1 MLNLLNF
8 CAHGLILGPILLMVL
23 FNTLKLSFARRNFV
37 RIAIL
42 SAVFQLLCTGLSLY
56 AMRAQGLSTYAFP
69 VFWRPDMPGASYF
82 ELTRDR
88 TLFLLVVGMVAL
100 VSALIASRTVDANRS
115 SYANLLMLVTLGMNG
130 TLLASDLFSLFVF
143 MEVTGICCFV
153 MIAMFR
159 SRVDLEG
166 AFKYLAMSELASI
179 FILSGLAFL
188 FMKTGSLRFDDL
200 TNFMAAGTSPLT
212 DMLAYAACVLI
223 LAGFAIKTGAVPFH
237 SWLPDAHQSADTA
250 VSVLLSG
257 VVIKVAGIYGLL
269 VIARLAGNLLPV
281 RISLAFLGILSVVLG
296 ALLAFR
302 QRHFKRVVAYSS
314 VSQMGYIM
322 LGLAA
327 GSPLGI
333 VAALAHVFSH
343 GAFKSTLFVNAAALH
358 EQADSLDMD
367 ELGGLENRMPIT
379 AFSSVIAFLSTAGIP
394 PMAGFWSKLLIL
406 LALWQAGWHA
416 LAAAA
421 LLASIFTGT
430 YLLRMQRKVFFGTLK
445 PGLEHVREATGGIRT
460 AEILLTAVT
469 LGVGLCYPWILMLL
483 HQSGL
488 I

>member
-1 MLNLLNF
+1 
-8 CAHGLILGPILLMVL
+8 
-23 FNTLKLSFARRNFV
+23 
-37 RIAIL
+37 
-42 SAVFQLLCTGLSLY
+42 
-56 AMRAQGLSTYAFP
+56 
-69 VFWRPDMPGASYF
+69 MPGASYF
-82 ELTRDR
+82 ELSADR
-88 TLFLLVVGMVAL
+88 FLFLLVIGMVAL
-100 VSALIASRTVDANRS
+100 ISVLIASRTVDANRS

-159 SRVDLEG
+159 SRADLEG

-200 TNFMAAGTSPLT
+200 MNFTATNASPLEDT
-212 DMLAYAACVLI
+212 LSYVACVLI

-269 VIARLAGNLLPV
+269 VLTKLTGNLLPI
-281 RISLAFLGILSVVLG
+281 RLSLAFLGIASIVLG

-322 LGLAA
+322 LGLSA
-327 GSPLGI
+327 GTPLG
-333 VAALAHVFSH
+333 VV
-343 GAFKSTLFVNAAALH
+343 
-358 EQADSLDMD
+358 
-367 ELGGLENRMPIT
+367 
-379 AFSSVIAFLSTAGIP
+379 AGITP
-394 PMAGFWSKLLIL
+394 FNFPAMIP
-406 LALWQAGWHA
+406 LWQAGPA
-416 LAAAA
+416 LA
-421 LLASIFTGT
+421 
-430 YLLRMQRKVFFGTLK
+430 
-445 PGLEHVREATGGIRT
+445 
-460 AEILLTAVT
+460 
-469 LGVGLCYPWILMLL
+469 
-483 HQSGL
+483 
-488 I
+488 